1 MQQAMMSPSA
11 LIDSAAIST
20 SDGSM
25 PRLETSKTESLIR
38 YEREALTD
46 TRFFELRALIEK
58 MVRRALRAHWFRLAA
73 RFIF

>member
-20 SDGSM
+20 CDGSM

-38 YEREALTD
+38 YESEALTD
-46 TRFFELRALIEK
+46 TRFFELRALIEQ
-58 MVRRALRAHWFRLAA
+58 VIRRALRTHWFRLAV
-73 RFIF
+73 RFVS